1 MKAVNEVTLSGNL
14 VRDFKTC
21 ESNFGSFLAN
31 RIAYNKPYQDAQGNW
46 QSKAHYF
53 DVQIRAEALQQV
65 VAEQSILKGDF
76 VEIDGSLRS
85 REDGSV
91 FINVARI
98 ALVVRS
104 KRNHQGTVVETA
116 GKTEAEKSVAATS
129 GETTVG

>member
-46 QSKAHYF
+46 QSHAHYF
-53 DVQIRAEALQQV
+53 EVQIRAENLQQIIR
-65 VAEQSILKGDF
+65 EQSMLKGDF
-76 VEIDGSLRS
+76 VEIDGALRS

-98 ALVVRS
+98 ALVARS
-104 KRNHQGTVVETA
+104 KKNQEPTAEVNGDAVEATPN
-116 GKTEAEKSVAATS
+116 AAA
-129 GETTVG
+129 